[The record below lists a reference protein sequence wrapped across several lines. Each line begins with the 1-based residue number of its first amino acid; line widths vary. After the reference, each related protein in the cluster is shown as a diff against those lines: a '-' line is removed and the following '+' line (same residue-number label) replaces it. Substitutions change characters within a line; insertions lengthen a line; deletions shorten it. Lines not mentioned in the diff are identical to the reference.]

1 MPDDEIERH
10 VKGEAVPR
18 IIVTSDAAEQDLR
31 TPVLL
36 DEHVDFVNLC
46 EDHAAEE
53 LIARLGWALADAD
66 DVERAA

>member
-1 MPDDEIERH
+1 MLANQERRP
-10 VKGEAVPR
+10 KGAPVPR
-18 IIVTSDAAEQDLR
+18 IIVTSDAAEQSLR

-36 DEHVDFVNLC
+36 DERLDFVNLC

-53 LIARLGWALADAD
+53 LIARLGWAIVDAD